1 MTCPISVGPWYTKWT
16 SLSWPGTS
24 QAHQPLVGIQPSFL
38 ACSLSVAAFLVRA
51 ATDVSWAASA
61 AAPAGSWLALLWWGV
76 ATLGVGSALW
86 YRGVS
91 RAEGTTAAGFMAV
104 MPASALLLSYVLL
117 GEAFHMIHL
126 AGIALVAGSV
136 GLMSWAHMRDAAK
149 G

>member
-1 MTCPISVGPWYTKWT
+1 MDLCNP
-16 SLSWPGTS
+16 
-24 QAHQPLVGIQPSFL
+24 
-38 ACSLSVAAFLVRA
+38 
-51 ATDVSWAASA
+51 
-61 AAPAGSWLALLWWGV
+61 SWLALLWWGV